1 MRTAVKAGIAV
12 VIALALLG
20 IGAAIGSAGSGESG
34 SAAAGKPA
42 AAPTVTKTQYVATP
56 GPTITKIKR
65 IRVKPQGP
73 KGAINGDGVFVVGT
87 DIPPGVYH
95 TTGAVGGTAGNCYIA
110 LLSSTN
116 TDDIIDNNNV
126 TGPDTIT
133 VGSGVHA
140 VESQG
145 CQPWHR
151 IS

>member
-20 IGAAIGSAGSGESG
+20 IGAAIGSAGSGGKG
-34 SAAAGKPA
+34 SAAAGKP
-42 AAPTVTKTQYVATP
+42 APTVTKTQYVATP
-56 GPTITKIKR
+56 GPTITKIRR
-65 IRVKPQGP
+65 IRIKPPGP
-73 KGAINGDGVFVVGT
+73 KGEISGDGVFVVGT
-87 DIPPGVYH
+87 DIPPGTYH
-95 TTGAVGGTAGNCYIA
+95 TTGAVGGSAGNCYVA

-116 TDDIIDNNNV
+116 TEDIIDNNNV

-140 VESQG
+140 VESEG
-145 CQPWHR
+145 CNTWHR